1 MDIVLKLRE
10 LRARAGLTQEEV
22 ARRSGVG
29 VKTLS
34 SFESGARTPTMKLA
48 QLEAILRVYR
58 VTLVQFFSRAL
69 ERELAP
75 WESAA
80 DPVEDLV
87 LRIEALPPHVRSSIL
102 HRISGMLDGI
112 DAMTTDHHR
121 QPRSTVA
128 HHAHLH

>member
-10 LRARAGLTQEEV
+10 LRARAGLTQEVV

-48 QLEAILRVYR
+48 QLEVILRVYN

-75 WESAA
+75 WESAGN
-80 DPVEDLV
+80 PVEDLV
-87 LRIEALPPHVRSSIL
+87 LRIEALPPKVRASIL

-121 QPRSTVA
+121 PHRGA
-128 HHAHLH
+128 LHAHLH